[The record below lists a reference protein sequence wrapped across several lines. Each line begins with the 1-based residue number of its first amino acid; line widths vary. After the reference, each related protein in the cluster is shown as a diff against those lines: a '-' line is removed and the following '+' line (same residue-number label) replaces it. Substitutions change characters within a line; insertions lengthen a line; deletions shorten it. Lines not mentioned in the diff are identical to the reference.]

1 MCFKTRVTGCYWEA
15 DKGEW
20 RVTLTQT
27 NPDGF
32 KKELEER
39 CNVLL
44 SATGVLNNYKWP
56 DVEGID
62 KFKGRVGSQCI
73 ALWQSLL
80 HELKMKSDDPHREL
94 AGRLPGRAVEAR
106 HGCRDRQRSF

>member
-1 MCFKTRVTGCYWEA
+1 MSFKTRVTGCYWE
-15 DKGEW
+15 DDNGEW

-27 NPDGF
+27 SPDGS
-32 KKELEER
+32 KKEFEER

-44 SATGVLNNYKWP
+44 SGTGVFNNYKWP

-62 KFKGRVGSQCI
+62 KFKGRVRSPCI
-73 ALWQSLL
+73 ALCQSFMY
-80 HELKMKSDDPHREL
+80 ELKMKSDDPHREL

-106 HGCRDRQRSF
+106 QSCRDR